1 MAAGGILGVSR
12 ATRGVVSV
20 WPECVKRAQSG
31 AARARLACGRS
42 LSWRWPEP
50 RSCWCRPEEPA
61 ALQAGGQDFCG
72 LLVRALHSAFRDGAD
87 LPRIHQ
93 QKGRCGMSRSLVMG
107 ACATLFSVALLA
119 GAEDAPKKVAQAK
132 SIEGAVVRSS
142 AMTGMAV
149 RSPADK
155 DLGKVEDLVID
166 MQSGSIRYVA
176 ISF

>member
-1 MAAGGILGVSR
+1 
-12 ATRGVVSV
+12 
-20 WPECVKRAQSG
+20 
-31 AARARLACGRS
+31 
-42 LSWRWPEP
+42 
-50 RSCWCRPEEPA
+50 
-61 ALQAGGQDFCG
+61 
-72 LLVRALHSAFRDGAD
+72 
-87 LPRIHQ
+87 
-93 QKGRCGMSRSLVMG
+93 MG

-166 MQSGSIRYVA
+166 MHSGSIRYVA
-176 ISF
+176 ISFGGLLGVGDKLFAVPFRALHVQHEPGSKSPHFVMNVDKPTLENAKGFDKKNWPDFADPKFAQENDRHFTQPQVRKDKP